1 MEDLKKQYSK
11 INNELRE
18 QIINQ
23 ILNEKK
29 SIADV
34 ILFYL

>member
-18 QIINQ
+18 QIIHQ

-29 SIADV
+29 SLADV
-34 ILFYL
+34 ILL